1 MIAGNRAFC
10 QLCEFEKAYRGVS
23 KRTADRDHLFRAW
36 RAATGTDDRDPRSS
50 FSVSPVH
57 IKVTDQKTYEDRHKP
72 DIVYAEW
79 TASEK
84 DGGIVVTRIEYGYL
98 KNGEGE

>member
-1 MIAGNRAFC
+1 MLVAEKTRPLDPTWTERTVARLKADQKRFMARQSERLK
-10 QLCEFEKAYRGVS
+10 QLGI
-23 KRTADRDHLFRAW
+23 H
-36 RAATGTDDRDPRSS
+36 PS

-57 IKVTDQKTYEDRHKP
+57 IKVTDQKTYEDRDKP

-84 DGGIVVTRIEYGYL
+84 DGGIVVTRIDCGYL